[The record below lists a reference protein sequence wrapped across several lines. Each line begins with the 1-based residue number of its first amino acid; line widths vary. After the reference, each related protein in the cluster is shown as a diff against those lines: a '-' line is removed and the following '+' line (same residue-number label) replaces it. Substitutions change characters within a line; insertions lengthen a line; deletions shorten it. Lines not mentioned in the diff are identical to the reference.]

1 MKYIISVVLTVFL
14 LSCKKED
21 LREPQFPS
29 ELSLTSI
36 KKKQGIRLFTNKRE
50 ITDPK
55 TINDFVKGST
65 YFGIRDSLVTTNEK
79 ITFKSI
85 DSAFVGSIPNPYT
98 IENRGDTLQF
108 FSTLEGWFTEEVARL
123 LYPMSRY
130 RGTLVYSPFFGY
142 MAKNIMVGYGN
153 YNRLN
158 LSVYSYKLT
167 RASKIFFN
175 DEEHVYRSR
184 YSGNTF
190 NEFDT
195 SYINSVLDTDT
206 LAIEEYSF
214 IFEKR

>member
-1 MKYIISVVLTVFL
+1 MRYIISLVLTVFL

-29 ELSLTSI
+29 ELFLTSI

-55 TINDFVKGST
+55 AINDFVKGST
-65 YFGIRDSLVTTNEK
+65 YFGIRDSLVNTNEK

-85 DSAFVGSIPNPYT
+85 DSAFVGSNPNPYT
-98 IENRGDTLQF
+98 IESRGDTLKF
-108 FSTLEGWFTEEVARL
+108 FSALGGSFTEEVARL

-130 RGTLVYSPFFGY
+130 RGKLVYSPFSGY
-142 MAKNIMVGYGN
+142 MAQNIMIGYGN

-167 RASKIFFN
+167 RANKFVLN
-175 DEEHVYRSR
+175 DEEHVFRSG
-184 YSGNTF
+184 YAGKTF

-195 SYINSVLDTDT
+195 SYINRVLDTDT